1 MSTRFTP
8 QGLVHEH
15 SEDCS
20 HALDGPFDPLRDAVR
35 QVLIEHAVDAKE
47 NQGLH
52 GWRCQY
58 PDSYG
63 PCTCFEELVSALT
76 DVISTF

>member
-1 MSTRFTP
+1 MTET
-8 QGLVHEH
+8 VEMV
-15 SEDCS
+15 
-20 HALDGPFDPLRDAVR
+20 VR
-35 QVLIEHAVDAKE
+35 QVLIEHGVDVVD

-63 PCTCFEELVSALT
+63 ACSCFDDLVVEMVDRLAKREEA
-76 DVISTF
+76 DA